1 MWPADVCCQRRL
13 NNMDRLPLP
22 QNDPKRAQREALAIG
37 AMNDAAELL
46 RGVDPAMVPDLVV
59 SLLRALKLSDVVLD
73 DLRRAID
80 DRLAWGFWPRDPD
93 EKSP

>member
-1 MWPADVCCQRRL
+1 
-13 NNMDRLPLP
+13 MDRLPLP
-22 QNDPKRAQREALAIG
+22 QNDPRRVQREAQASS
-37 AMNDAAELL
+37 AMNDLAEAL
-46 RGVDPAMVPDLVV
+46 RHIDPAMVPDLVV

>member
-1 MWPADVCCQRRL
+1 MCIR
-13 NNMDRLPLP
+13 DR
-22 QNDPKRAQREALAIG
+22 REALAIG

-73 DLRRAID
+73 DLRAQLD
-80 DRLAWGFWPRDPD
+80 DRLAWGFWPHEPGETENGKDL
-93 EKSP
+93 S

>member
-1 MWPADVCCQRRL
+1 
-13 NNMDRLPLP
+13 MDRLPLP
-22 QNDPKRAQREALAIG
+22 QNDPRRVQREAQAIG
-37 AMNDAAELL
+37 AMNDAAEAL

-80 DRLAWGFWPRDPD
+80 DRLAWGFWPHDQD
-93 EKSP
+93 ENENGKDLS